1 MPLGQHFRDQ
11 VRTLF
16 RIRKA
21 RKVSRLVF
29 DAPKPRM
36 GSVLVRGE
44 IRMTIQAGLTDDLWT
59 WLASQ
64 GWREP
69 EVFPDRRHYR
79 DIPQAWVTRLFDSPA
94 EHRLK
99 VLVAAVSKAT
109 VRHTLDQRRRR
120 SLVSAGLSDKSLR

>member
-1 MPLGQHFRDQ
+1 MALGQHLRDQ

-16 RIRKA
+16 RIRTA

-44 IRMTIQAGLTDDLWT
+44 IRMTIQAGLTDELWS

-79 DIPQAWVTRLFDSPA
+79 DIPQAWVTRLFDSPPD
-94 EHRLK
+94 HRLK